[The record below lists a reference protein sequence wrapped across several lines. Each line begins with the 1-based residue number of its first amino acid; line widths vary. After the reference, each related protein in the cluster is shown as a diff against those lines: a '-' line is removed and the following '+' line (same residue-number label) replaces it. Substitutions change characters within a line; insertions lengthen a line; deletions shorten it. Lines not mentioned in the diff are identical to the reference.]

1 MGQKKK
7 LLLIL
12 FFFLFFTFFINA
24 KIYLL
29 KICGPIDSISEEY
42 IANSYKLVNLDDKS
56 ELIIIE
62 IDTPGGFS
70 TSMRSIIKEIMNS
83 KIPTAVYVSPKGA
96 RAASAGFLI
105 TIAANIAAMAPG
117 TNMGAAHPV
126 SAMGK
131 KIGKIMNEKVTNDA
145 VSYVKSLAKTRKKN
159 TMFAALAVEKSKSY
173 TAKECLENNLIDIIA
188 TDINDLIDKI
198 SGKEYLLNIGGK
210 ARIII
215 KDRQIIKLEMSWRQK
230 FLKTITNPNLAY
242 FLIIIGLAGLYI
254 EFTHPGLVIPGVV
267 GGISLLLAF
276 LAFQV
281 LPINYIGL
289 LLILLSTGLFIAEI
303 KIQGFGILGIGGI
316 IAFALGSVMLINSPI
331 PEMRPA
337 MLTIVTVTI
346 FFALLFLGLAYK
358 VVKIIKKRA
367 ETGAEGII
375 GEEGKSLSSINS
387 NHGKVFVH
395 GEIWKAI
402 SETPIKVNEK
412 IEVTSINNLT
422 LKVIRKED

>member
-1 MGQKKK
+1 MGQKKT

-29 KICGPIDSISEEY
+29 KINGPIDSVTEEY
-42 IANSYKLVNLDDKS
+42 ISDSYEIIKHDDKS
-56 ELIIIE
+56 ELIIIG

-83 KIPTAVYVSPKGA
+83 KIPTVVYVSPKGA

-145 VSYVKSLAKTRKKN
+145 VSYVKSLAKTRNRN
-159 TMFAALAVEKSKSY
+159 TLFAALAVEKSRSY

-198 SGKEYLLNIGGK
+198 SGKEYLLNRGGK
-210 ARIII
+210 AGLII
-215 KDRQIIKLEMSWRQK
+215 KDRHVIKLEMSWRQK

-254 EFTHPGLVIPGVV
+254 EFTHPGLIIPGVV

-358 VVKIIKKRA
+358 VVKVMKKRA

-412 IEVTSINNLT
+412 IEVISINNLT